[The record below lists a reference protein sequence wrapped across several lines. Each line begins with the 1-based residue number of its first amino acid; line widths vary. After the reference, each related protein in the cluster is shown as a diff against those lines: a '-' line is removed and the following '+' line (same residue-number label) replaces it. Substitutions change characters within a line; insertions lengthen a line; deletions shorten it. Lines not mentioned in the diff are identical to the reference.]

1 MALTQVDLALNE
13 DPSKAVFTFRDGAE
27 PGEVAALIVDL
38 TKLGPAE
45 GGDVVVLERLGS
57 EAASRGRSPART
69 EDPAAAGVRLRGLS
83 PQARLVVEVAAMMA
97 GPFSVSE
104 VADILGQP
112 AGHFLEVVEEVTRAG
127 ILTSDRGRLD
137 IADEEF
143 RRGVYQGLAES
154 LRVGLHGHIGR
165 QLLDRGGSRAVA
177 ALHLILG

>member
-83 PQARLVVEVAAMMA
+83 PQARIVVEVAAMMA

-112 AGHFLEVVEEVTRAG
+112 AGHA
-127 ILTSDRGRLD
+127 
-137 IADEEF
+137 
-143 RRGVYQGLAES
+143 S
-154 LRVGLHGHIGR
+154 LRRHALGTRRWHRPHPKWSEGTYRNFVC
-165 QLLDRGGSRAVA
+165 RGGFPVP
-177 ALHLILG
+177 